1 MKQISLRSNLNII
14 TPSSYHCLVVVS
26 CHFFW
31 PLLQSRWRAMAN
43 LPFLELHVS
52 DVVDRYDDQ
61 LHLPCGLQSFR
72 KAAADGVCL
81 FAQLRPDFWHLS
93 Q

>member
-1 MKQISLRSNLNII
+1 
-14 TPSSYHCLVVVS
+14 
-26 CHFFW
+26 
-31 PLLQSRWRAMAN
+31 MAN

-93 Q
+93 QWEGRERALLGQVVIADM